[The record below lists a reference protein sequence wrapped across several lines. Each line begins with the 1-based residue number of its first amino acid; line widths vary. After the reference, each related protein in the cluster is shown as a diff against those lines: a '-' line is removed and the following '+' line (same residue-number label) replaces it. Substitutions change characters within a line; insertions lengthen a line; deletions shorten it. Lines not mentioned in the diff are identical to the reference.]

1 MRSSAQT
8 TAFTKLY
15 RSGIYK
21 NFTVAGPSQR
31 TLRTQRISDLDV
43 LRVVGD
49 QSVARIYLY
58 RSRKSREVPANVKT
72 LTLPDNDRV
81 RILAITVAR
90 EGPGVFPA
98 QPLYDTQ
105 ETAAAKN

>member
-1 MRSSAQT
+1 M
-8 TAFTKLY
+8 
-15 RSGIYK
+15 
-21 NFTVAGPSQR
+21 
-31 TLRTQRISDLDV
+31 
-43 LRVVGD
+43 
-49 QSVARIYLY
+49 
-58 RSRKSREVPANVKT
+58 KT